1 MDFPATQAMDDD
13 FPATQAVEASQVPNE
28 KVLIGTLCIDEKTHQ
43 IYTGTTTI
51 GRHPGCNVFI
61 DNQTVSKFHAEI
73 EAQSHHGT
81 IFIRDLKSSNKTRIN
96 NSKLRPECNYQLK
109 NGDEVRFGTVLA
121 KLHIIGSIDDS
132 FVSSTPLN
140 IKRKHIVIPGTPD
153 TSMNENS
160 LNLDDTDDS
169 VIQAT
174 QPDKL
179 TSRNGSNKYT
189 VNLGQDSTSHN
200 VSYKENLNNSI
211 YSAETQKSK
220 DVGNHNESD
229 ENIFEMETQQVHND
243 IMHKQEKQQ
252 IDNRKLNIS
261 KNVSNDVSIYSADT
275 QKILNKSNDS
285 SHLHASKTFDASI
298 HSAETQKYKIDES
311 EVKERCFTDD
321 LSDVLNE
328 SINEA
333 ETQQFNKEL
342 CQVNDEQSNSK
353 IEKFDDFFYEAAT
366 QKFEQQKMCGLD
378 NSQNNS
384 DSNKNNFLKQI
395 GDPFDEI
402 ETQKFHDSSSPQN
415 KDKAYQFKTPKSSIE
430 QKRKSNL
437 NQSTKSIYDMETQEF
452 HKNILPRKLLDEEET
467 QSFIKEDLSKH
478 KNSPSMSSSLEEAE
492 TQKFVLAKPSEFL
505 TPKSLSKS
513 MNKSS
518 SNQSPKSIG
527 DMETQEFCEK
537 NVPRNL
543 LDEEDTEPFTE
554 DLIKQQNSPSIH
566 NSLDE
571 AETQRFELDKQCLFK
586 TPKSHSKS
594 MNKSSSN
601 QTPESISDLETQEF
615 CEKNLP
621 RKLLDDEDTEPFT
634 EDLIKQQNSPSIHN
648 SLDEAETQRFELDKQ
663 CLFKTP
669 KSHRILMK
677 KSYLNK
683 ATQSIH
689 DIETQEFCENKL
701 PRKLLD
707 EEETQRFI
715 KEDLSKCQ
723 NSLSFKNS
731 LDEAE
736 TQKFELDE
744 QCLFKTPKSHSKSM
758 NKSNLNQSTKSIHD
772 METQEFHKNILPRK
786 LLDEEETQSFINED
800 LSKHKNSPSMSSSL
814 EEAETQKYVL
824 AKPSEFHTPKSLSK
838 SMNKS
843 SSNQTPESISD
854 LETQKFF
861 NASVKVTNQN
871 NSIGEGETQQFSKE
885 ELSKFQSLSA
895 VKNSLQ
901 EAETQEF
908 GRVYSKS
915 VNRSST
921 YTSVGN
927 KLENISR
934 KQHSA
939 SIKSNQMDIT
949 QDGEFFN
956 TSLKRNSSGKKVF
969 PSNYEISPKL
979 LKPERKNTSKTMN
992 DSISLKQI
1000 DGSSNNSS
1008 KEIDSSSKLVS
1019 SPTENM
1025 KKQFNSSKNISF
1037 DNRSKNDSSI
1047 FNKKDLAQ
1055 VDDNELDLFSQN
1067 DEDIFAPYETETK
1080 ESKTFE
1086 SSKTSSTIL
1095 NTNKTSLGKSFSF
1108 IYQRSPSPESD
1119 DNIFDDDYEEKMKSK
1134 RSLVNIPNASF
1145 VKAES
1150 LVKSSVTIKNAQISN
1165 TLDDDVDEIGPTQ
1178 PVNTSTFDTEDIH
1191 LAVTQIATQ
1200 GTKKNVPGSTVNQD
1214 DDSLAPTQ
1222 LIFNDSCD
1230 LPQEKDFDEIDLPCT
1245 LKISTQQL
1253 DEDLALSPNTR
1264 RCSHP
1269 DESTSINNLGR
1280 DMSIAETKNE
1290 MKNASNINRSK
1301 RFSNELEV
1309 SPRKR
1314 FRQSSYDSDTKEKM
1328 FQNMEENLEKIFEG
1342 DTEEELTV
1350 AKSTLQTQQ
1359 LKNILEESQL
1369 EDSCQE
1375 NSSNTKSSPTLGKI
1389 SGSKIIED
1397 FHQPTSHSSSKSKT
1411 LNTNLNDTIEQ
1422 NLCEMFE
1429 NNSNDVSSH
1438 QPEIMMTQQLTDVLE
1453 SQSEQSAEE
1462 KKSELTTTG
1471 ETSKKSSGSESS
1483 KTENQI
1489 CYRRGTIGFDLDLNC
1504 VKSKERVAVCPLIT
1518 SDSQSDNEAT
1528 TNIEVNST
1536 PSRKRLSLSLPKNI
1550 NLNASLRSEPGTSKS
1565 SYSPKI
1571 RNSASK
1577 KRHVLSRG
1585 TRGFNLDLQAIE
1597 SETLVSADSTENE
1610 DDKVGSYRLKSNLM
1624 GGSQLKSKIASESSD
1639 SDDLLDNLPDVKIAG
1654 TKECPA
1660 TASQLAAPSDDDDD
1674 DVESI
1679 EPTKIPLKWRWYAE
1693 KRYDLIYENL
1703 ERPVDTKPKSRPPS
1717 EPKPL
1722 SVDDIL
1728 ASLGPP
1734 VTDET
1739 KSRRTRRT
1747 SNCTL
1752 TAQNESPQTLVT
1764 NNPDATFQQVDTDSD
1779 SSSEEMFPE
1788 YKPLP
1793 PAKFLGRR
1801 ATFNQLESKLDDKN
1815 LDDSD
1820 DEEFNLLRQRCHEL
1834 LKQPQILGTKK
1845 LSSTLQTPK
1854 NSSSMPTRSSRRRR
1868 KCASDNYQLNSNSTE
1883 LDNTDDN
1890 DEIDANI
1897 VGDGQG
1903 KQVQSENT
1911 IASKDTF
1918 VFQVPNVSL
1927 VPVNHPEMKL
1937 ATVPTTTRTTND
1949 ERQGTK
1955 RGTRQEKDSKVIP
1968 KLPKVSKDAVPK
1980 NDQKFA
1986 PTIRVTRRDFIPDPP
2001 SFVEKSSKTRGKPNE
2016 SLKENFKLDSNVKN
2030 NSRSPKNSKS
2040 NQLKRNQKNFPEVA
2054 KSISNALIDDSD
2066 SSDEFEELRL
2076 AKMNSLKQENSFNK
2090 SQELV
2095 NDPKNSDRSI
2105 IRGNISSTSVIK
2117 SDDSKEMKV
2126 LLNKV
2131 DNLEKTEL
2139 KNKKNHVGI
2148 TKIEL
2153 ENSKII
2159 GNNTSSRNDKRKKV
2173 SNYSADTQDNSNQ
2186 GIKNKNYN
2194 TRNTKM
2200 ASVSNSITSPIA
2212 IRKSKRIKNNLKS
2225 QNSEIDEKEFDSMSS
2240 TTTISTSPDRSLKT
2254 KISTSK
2260 TIRGKRK
2267 KSLDESIQGVNSA
2280 STYALTKQTRKKVKK
2295 DENNSLLI
2303 DSVRS
2308 TRSKRKMSNLSPPV
2322 SPTRNK
2328 FIKNEQSIL
2337 TDSTTAVKV
2346 LFIGEISVHHRKIVS
2361 QLGGMEVDDISR
2373 CSVVVCEKVQKDFKF
2388 LSSLSRGISIVSL
2401 KWLDAS
2407 NKAKQFLNYDDYIL
2421 KDKDAES
2428 NYRFNLNDSIERAR
2442 NVKLL
2447 QDYTV
2452 LIAPRL
2458 KTISVPELKELVIT
2472 NGGKALVRA
2481 PKNWDR
2487 KLVIIGEE
2495 SDLDRMLKFME
2506 KAPNT
2511 VTVHSIE
2518 FILTGILRQKLS
2530 LTEFKLSL

>member
-1 MDFPATQAMDDD
+1 MKYDMFFCSFKNAL
-13 FPATQAVEASQVPNE
+13 
-28 KVLIGTLCIDEKTHQ
+28 K
-43 IYTGTTTI
+43 
-51 GRHPGCNVFI
+51 
-61 DNQTVSKFHAEI
+61 TVSKFHAEI
-73 EAQSHHGT
+73 EAQSYHGT

-160 LNLDDTDDS
+160 FNLDDTDDS

-179 TSRNGSNKYT
+179 TSRDGSNKYT
-189 VNLGQDSTSHN
+189 VNLGQDSTSYN

-229 ENIFEMETQQVHND
+229 ENIFEVETQQVHSD

-285 SHLHASKTFDASI
+285 SHLHESKTFDASI

-311 EVKERCFTDD
+311 EVKKRCFTDD
-321 LSDVLNE
+321 LADVLNE

-353 IEKFDDFFYEAAT
+353 SEKFDDFFYEAAT
-366 QKFEQQKMCGLD
+366 QKFEQQKMCRLD
-378 NSQNNS
+378 NSQNTSN
-384 DSNKNNFLKQI
+384 SNKNNFLKQI
-395 GDPFDEI
+395 EDPFDEI
-402 ETQKFHDSSSPQN
+402 ETQKFHDKSSPQN
-415 KDKAYQFKTPKSSIE
+415 KDKPYQFKTPKSLIE
-430 QKRKSNL
+430 QKRNSNL
-437 NQSTKSIYDMETQEF
+437 NQSTKSIHDVETQEF

-478 KNSPSMSSSLEEAE
+478 QNSPMSSSLEEAE
-492 TQKFVLAKPSEFL
+492 TQKLVLAKPSEFL

-518 SNQSPKSIG
+518 SNQTPESIS

-537 NVPRNL
+537 NVPRKLLDEEDTEPYTEDFINQQNSPSINKSLNEAETQRFELDEQCLFKTPKSHSKSMNKSSSNQTPESISDMESQEFCEKNLPRKL

-554 DLIKQQNSPSIH
+554 DLIKQRNSPSIH

-586 TPKSHSKS
+586 TPKSHSTS
-594 MNKSSSN
+594 
-601 QTPESISDLETQEF
+601 
-615 CEKNLP
+615 
-621 RKLLDDEDTEPFT
+621 
-634 EDLIKQQNSPSIHN
+634 
-648 SLDEAETQRFELDKQ
+648 
-663 CLFKTP
+663 
-669 KSHRILMK
+669 MK
-677 KSYLNK
+677 KSSLNK

-689 DIETQEFCENKL
+689 DIETQEFCKNKL
-701 PRKLLD
+701 PRKLSD

-723 NSLSFKNS
+723 NSPSFKNS
-731 LDEAE
+731 LDGAE
-736 TQKFELDE
+736 TQKFELDK
-744 QCLFKTPKSHSKSM
+744 QGLLKTPKSHSKSM

-786 LLDEEETQSFINED
+786 LLDEEETQSFIKED
-800 LSKHKNSPSMSSSL
+800 LSKHQNSPSMSSSL
-814 EEAETQKYVL
+814 EEAETQKFVL
-824 AKPSEFHTPKSLSK
+824 AKPSEFLTPKSLSK

-854 LETQKFF
+854 METLF

-871 NSIGEGETQQFSKE
+871 NSIGEKETQQFSKE
-885 ELSKFQSLSA
+885 ELSKFQSLSE

-901 EAETQEF
+901 EAETQKF

-915 VNRSST
+915 MNRSST
-921 YTSVGN
+921 
-927 KLENISR
+927 
-934 KQHSA
+934 
-939 SIKSNQMDIT
+939 NQIDIN

-969 PSNYEISPKL
+969 PSNYEISSKL
-979 LKPERKNTSKTMN
+979 LKLEGNNTSKTMN

-1000 DGSSNNSS
+1000 DGNSNNSS
-1008 KEIDSSSKLVS
+1008 KEIDSSSKLVP
-1019 SPTENM
+1019 SPTEDM
-1025 KKQFNSSKNISF
+1025 RKQFNSSKNISF
-1037 DNRSKNDSSI
+1037 GNRLKNDSSI
-1047 FNKKDLAQ
+1047 FNKKDLVQ

-1080 ESKTFE
+1080 ESKTFK

-1134 RSLVNIPNASF
+1134 CSLVNIPNASF
-1145 VKAES
+1145 IKAES
-1150 LVKSSVTIKNAQISN
+1150 LVKSSVTIKNAQLSN

-1191 LAVTQIATQ
+1191 LAVTQIATPQ
-1200 GTKKNVPGSTVNQD
+1200 GTKKNVPGSIVNQD

-1222 LIFNDSCD
+1222 LIFSECCD

-1253 DEDLALSPNTR
+1253 DEDLAHTPNTK

-1269 DESTSINNLGR
+1269 DESTNINNLGR

-1314 FRQSSYDSDTKEKM
+1314 FRRSSYDSDTKEKM

-1359 LKNILEESQL
+1359 LKNILEASQL

-1389 SGSKIIED
+1389 SGSKIVKD

-1411 LNTNLNDTIEQ
+1411 FKTNLNDTIER

-1438 QPEIMMTQQLTDVLE
+1438 QPEILMTQQLTDVLE
-1453 SQSEQSAEE
+1453 SQLEQSAEE
-1462 KKSELTTTG
+1462 KKSDLATTD
-1471 ETSKKSSGSESS
+1471 EKSKKSSESESS

-1639 SDDLLDNLPDVKIAG
+1639 SDDVLDNLPEVKIAG

-1660 TASQLAAPSDDDDD
+1660 TASQLAVPSDDDDD

-1703 ERPVDTKPKSRPPS
+1703 ERPVDTKPESRPPS

-1739 KSRRTRRT
+1739 KSRQTRRT

-1764 NNPDATFQQVDTDSD
+1764 NNSDATFQQVDTDSD

-1845 LSSTLQTPK
+1845 LSSTLQTAK
-1854 NSSSMPTRSSRRRR
+1854 NSSSLPTRSSRRRR

-1890 DEIDANI
+1890 DEIDDNI

-1955 RGTRQEKDSKVIP
+1955 RGTRHEKDSKVIP
-1968 KLPKVSKDAVPK
+1968 KLPKVSVLISPLREKFLTNKINRQLLLSANTVSMFKQKDAVPK

-2001 SFVEKSSKTRGKPNE
+2001 SFVEKSSKTKGKPNE
-2016 SLKENFKLDSNVKN
+2016 SLKENFKLDSNVEN
-2030 NSRSPKNSKS
+2030 NSRAPKNSKS
-2040 NQLKRNQKNFPEVA
+2040 NQLKRNQKNFPEVG

-2095 NDPKNSDRSI
+2095 NDPKNADRSI
-2105 IRGNISSTSVIK
+2105 IRGKTSSNSVIK
-2117 SDDSKEMKV
+2117 SDDSKEIKV

-2173 SNYSADTQDNSNQ
+2173 SNYSAGTQDTSNQ

-2200 ASVSNSITSPIA
+2200 ASDSNSITSPIA

-2260 TIRGKRK
+2260 TIGGKRK
-2267 KSLDESIQGVNSA
+2267 KSLDESIQGA
-2280 STYALTKQTRKKVKK
+2280 HALAKQTRKKVNK
-2295 DENNSLLI
+2295 DENNSPLI

-2308 TRSKRKMSNLSPPV
+2308 TRSKRKMFNLSPPV
-2322 SPTRNK
+2322 SPKRNK
-2328 FIKNEQSIL
+2328 LLKNQQSIL

-2361 QLGGMEVDDISR
+2361 QLGGMEVDDISK

-2407 NKAKQFLNYDDYIL
+2407 NKAKQFLNYYDYIL

-2458 KTISVPELKELVIT
+2458 KTISVPELKELIIT

-2495 SDLDRMLKFME
+2495 SDLDGMLKFME

>member
-586 TPKSHSKS
+586 TPKSH
-594 MNKSSSN
+594 
-601 QTPESISDLETQEF
+601 
-615 CEKNLP
+615 
-621 RKLLDDEDTEPFT
+621 
-634 EDLIKQQNSPSIHN
+634 
-648 SLDEAETQRFELDKQ
+648 
-663 CLFKTP
+663 
-669 KSHRILMK
+669 
-677 KSYLNK
+677 
-683 ATQSIH
+683 
-689 DIETQEFCENKL
+689 
-701 PRKLLD
+701 
-707 EEETQRFI
+707 
-715 KEDLSKCQ
+715 
-723 NSLSFKNS
+723 
-731 LDEAE
+731 
-736 TQKFELDE
+736 
-744 QCLFKTPKSHSKSM
+744 
-758 NKSNLNQSTKSIHD
+758 
-772 METQEFHKNILPRK
+772 
-786 LLDEEETQSFINED
+786 
-800 LSKHKNSPSMSSSL
+800 
-814 EEAETQKYVL
+814 
-824 AKPSEFHTPKSLSK
+824 SK

-1968 KLPKVSKDAVPK
+1968 KLPKVSVLISPLREKFLTNKINRQLLLSANTVSMFKQKDAVPK

>member
-527 DMETQEFCEK
+527 DM
-537 NVPRNL
+537 
-543 LDEEDTEPFTE
+543 
-554 DLIKQQNSPSIH
+554 
-566 NSLDE
+566 
-571 AETQRFELDKQCLFK
+571 
-586 TPKSHSKS
+586 
-594 MNKSSSN
+594 
-601 QTPESISDLETQEF
+601 ETQEF

-1610 DDKVGSYRLKSNLM
+1610 DDKV
-1624 GGSQLKSKIASESSD
+1624 
-1639 SDDLLDNLPDVKIAG
+1639 
-1654 TKECPA
+1654 
-1660 TASQLAAPSDDDDD
+1660 
-1674 DVESI
+1674 
-1679 EPTKIPLKWRWYAE
+1679 
-1693 KRYDLIYENL
+1693 
-1703 ERPVDTKPKSRPPS
+1703 
-1717 EPKPL
+1717 
-1722 SVDDIL
+1722 
-1728 ASLGPP
+1728 
-1734 VTDET
+1734 
-1739 KSRRTRRT
+1739 
-1747 SNCTL
+1747 
-1752 TAQNESPQTLVT
+1752 
-1764 NNPDATFQQVDTDSD
+1764 
-1779 SSSEEMFPE
+1779 
-1788 YKPLP
+1788 
-1793 PAKFLGRR
+1793 
-1801 ATFNQLESKLDDKN
+1801 
-1815 LDDSD
+1815 
-1820 DEEFNLLRQRCHEL
+1820 
-1834 LKQPQILGTKK
+1834 
-1845 LSSTLQTPK
+1845 
-1854 NSSSMPTRSSRRRR
+1854 
-1868 KCASDNYQLNSNSTE
+1868 
-1883 LDNTDDN
+1883 
-1890 DEIDANI
+1890 
-1897 VGDGQG
+1897 
-1903 KQVQSENT
+1903 
-1911 IASKDTF
+1911 
-1918 VFQVPNVSL
+1918 PNVSL

-1968 KLPKVSKDAVPK
+1968 KLPKVSVLISPLREKFLTNKINRQLLLSANTVSMFKQKDAVPK